1 MKKMK
6 FLIVACLI
14 LALPAIGFANKSD
27 NRVLEKIKHFEDTP
41 GLSWIKV
48 DRENVIIGW
57 EGMPQVFNEIN
68 LQAAV
73 EANIERGHKVVVWSV
88 RHKQTGYIVGT
99 RPYLCKTTASKG
111 KIRNSTCRF

>member
-6 FLIVACLI
+6 FIIVACLI
-14 LALPAIGFANKSD
+14 LALPAISFANKSD
-27 NRVLEKIKHFEDTP
+27 IKVLKKIKHLEKTP

-48 DRENVIIGW
+48 DRENIIIGW
-57 EGMPQVFNEIN
+57 AGMPQDFNEVN
-68 LQAAV
+68 LKAAV

-99 RPYLCKTTASKG
+99 RPYLCKTTAKNG
-111 KIRNSTCRF
+111 RIYKSTCNY